1 MRSHADGVA
10 FSEINVTPLVDVMLV
25 LLIIFMVAAPLLEHG
40 QNRAGINVTL
50 PKAATG
56 EASGGGGTVI
66 TLTRAHQIYLNK
78 ERMTVKELRR
88 RLATAPSG
96 PVVIRA
102 DRYAQVNQLIELW
115 DLCRDAGLYQVHVA
129 TLSP

>member
-40 QNRAGINVTL
+40 ESRAGINVTL
-50 PKAATG
+50 PKASTG
-56 EASGGGGTVI
+56 EARGGVGAII
-66 TLTRAHQIYLNK
+66 TLTRAHQVYLNK
-78 ERMTVKELRR
+78 EHVTIKELRR
-88 RLATAPSG
+88 RLTTVPSG

-102 DRYAQVNQLIELW
+102 DRYAQVSQLIELW